1 MVIKS
6 AKNTSNVK
14 QSNGNYEVD
23 DIIFASRFVFR
34 TIKSIDKNLRLLYT
48 PGSDSN
54 DWETIPFSPVR
65 DNDEEF
71 DAILIKVE
79 EWIGKIIAFYRST
92 KKILF
97 KEKRG
102 DAFFKT
108 I

>member
-1 MVIKS
+1 MVIES

-54 DWETIPFSPVR
+54 DWETINHSSVR
-65 DNDEEF
+65 DNNEEF
-71 DAILIKVE
+71 DDIIGRVEERIGRILI
-79 EWIGKIIAFYRST
+79 IDDGST
-92 KKILF
+92 NKFLY
-97 KEKRG
+97 KEKNG
-102 DAFFKT
+102 GAFF
-108 I
+108 